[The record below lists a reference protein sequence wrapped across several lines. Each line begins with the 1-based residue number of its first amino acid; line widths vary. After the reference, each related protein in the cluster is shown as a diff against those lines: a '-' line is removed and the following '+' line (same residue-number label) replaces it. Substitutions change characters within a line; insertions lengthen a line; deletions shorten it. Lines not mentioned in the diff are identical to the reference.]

1 VTAALL
7 LAAAAAFGPGPAPS
21 YLVERVVTTGVETR
35 RLSVF
40 RDGVA
45 VLAAGAGEQRRVVRL
60 GLQSVELRSLV
71 QLLGECLPELA
82 ALPPATPRPGEGS
95 VELRLALPAHEPVTV
110 RRSLAE
116 VPSAAE
122 ARLAQALDA
131 IETTLAARDPSWQ
144 DLRGWQPAVG
154 DVVDLDDGKRVR
166 VVELLAGSETPLAR
180 VLVGD
185 GPVTIVYD
193 IDELRRHAIRRVAP

>member
-1 VTAALL
+1 MIAATLL
-7 LAAAAAFGPGPAPS
+7 LVLAAGTTPS
-21 YLVERVVTTGVETR
+21 YLVERVVSAGAETR

-45 VLAAGAGEQRRVVRL
+45 VLATGAGEQRRIVRFS
-60 GLQSVELRSLV
+60 LQPVELRSLL
-71 QLLGECLPELA
+71 QLLEECVGELE
-82 ALPPATPRPGEGS
+82 ALPPVAPRPSEGT
-95 VELRLALPAHEPVTV
+95 VELRVAVPGRGPVVV
-110 RRSLAE
+110 RHSLAE

-131 IETTLAARDPSWQ
+131 IETLLAARKPEWQ

-154 DVVDLDDGKRVR
+154 DTVELDDGRVVR

-180 VLVGD
+180 VQVGD
-185 GPVTIVYD
+185 GPLVMMFAV
-193 IDELRRHAIRRVAP
+193 DELRRHAVRQVTP

>member
-1 VTAALL
+1 VIAALL
-7 LAAAAAFGPGPAPS
+7 LAAVAAGPTPS
-21 YLVERVVTTGVETR
+21 YLVERVVTTGAETR

-45 VLAAGAGEQRRVVRL
+45 VLATGESEQRRVVRL
-60 GLQSVELRSLV
+60 GLQSVELRSLL
-71 QLLGECLPELA
+71 QLLEECHADLA

-95 VELRLALPAHEPVTV
+95 VELRVAAPGREPVTV
-110 RRSLAE
+110 RRNLAE

-122 ARLAQALDA
+122 ARLTQALDA

-154 DVVDLDDGKRVR
+154 DVVDLDDGRRVR
-166 VVELLAGSETPLAR
+166 VIELLSGSETPLAR

-193 IDELRRHAIRRVAP
+193 LDELRRHAIRRVVP

>member
-1 VTAALL
+1 VITATLL
-7 LAAAAAFGPGPAPS
+7 IVLAAGTTPS

-40 RDGVA
+40 RDGTA
-45 VLAAGAGEQRRVVRL
+45 VLATGAGEQRRIVRL
-60 GLQSVELRSLV
+60 GLEPVELRSLL
-71 QLLGECLPELA
+71 QLLEECVAELG
-82 ALPPATPRPGEGS
+82 ALPPSPPRPSEGTI
-95 VELRLALPAHEPVTV
+95 ELRVAVPGRDPFAV

-131 IETTLAARDPSWQ
+131 IETTLAARKPEWQ

-154 DVVDLDDGKRVR
+154 DAVELDDGRVVR

-180 VLVGD
+180 VMVGD
-185 GPVTIVYD
+185 GPLVIVFAV
-193 IDELRRHAIRRVAP
+193 DELRRHAVRRVTP